1 MGVAFL
7 DAKYKD
13 FHWLAFLS
21 ATPGM
26 SSSVAMEKVS
36 ESQSW
41 LVSQSMTGL
50 ICGSLASPRRQE

>member
-1 MGVAFL
+1 MVVAFL
-7 DAKYKD
+7 DAKDKQSN
-13 FHWLAFLS
+13 WLAFLS

-50 ICGSLASPRRQE
+50 IYGSLASPRG